1 MRLPDV
7 PVGMLT
13 GVGVANGV
21 MVGDGVNVFV
31 SVSVGVDVGVSV
43 GVPLGVP
50 VGVIVG
56 VSVGVPVGVAVGVSV
71 GVLVGVPVGVAV
83 GVSVGVLVGVGVGV
97 SVGVFVGVGVGVSVG
112 VFVGVGV
119 TVGVTCAKAIDAAK
133 HAIRARRAADVL
145 FFIGGLRPS
154 GGVAAG
160 RPRLGRRLSIIS
172 ARPQDNPRSPD
183 RSAPSLAIDAMATR
197 PALLAPAPFRGR
209 RADP

>member
-56 VSVGVPVGVAVGVSV
+56 VS
-71 GVLVGVPVGVAV
+71 VGVPVGVAV

-183 RSAPSLAIDAMATR
+183 RSAPSIAIDAMATR